1 MSEQEK
7 KCGTCKWFDRNGLEY
22 FGDSASGDE
31 GWCGAPVPESVC
43 VDYREIMTPSEGA
56 ECPCWSAK
64 E

>member
-1 MSEQEK
+1 MSDPERR
-7 KCGTCKWFDRNGLEY
+7 CGTCKWFDRNGLD
-22 FGDSASGDE
+22 FGGLEIMDRGY
-31 GWCGAPVPESVC
+31 CGAPVPESVC